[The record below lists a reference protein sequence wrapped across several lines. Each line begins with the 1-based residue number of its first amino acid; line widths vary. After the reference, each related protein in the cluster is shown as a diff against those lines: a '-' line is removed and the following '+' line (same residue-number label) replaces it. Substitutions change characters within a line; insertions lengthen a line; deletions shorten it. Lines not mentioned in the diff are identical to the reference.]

1 MVKNNQKRAIT
12 RTRKRGARSKKTPQV
27 MAGICEAIRR
37 GMPFERAAQLNGI
50 SRSTLLKWRNED
62 AEFSR
67 LVDEACAV
75 SEVLLLEAI
84 QEKTSEDWRAAA
96 WILQK
101 RFPERYADRRE
112 LEVNVGKS
120 DGRDEVIAM
129 MEQTKEL
136 YLGSQKLTT
145 DSEEPADSQENK
157 GRTEKVL
164 GHDTAEASK

>member
-1 MVKNNQKRAIT
+1 
-12 RTRKRGARSKKTPQV
+12 

-37 GMPFERAAQLNGI
+37 GMTFDRAAQLNGI
-50 SRSTLLKWRNED
+50 SRSTLSKWRNDD

-145 DSEEPADSQENK
+145 DSEEPAVNPHKEGYQKEMLD
-157 GRTEKVL
+157 
-164 GHDTAEASK
+164 HDTAEASK